1 MAFGSNAKRRTDWI
15 RPFISL
21 WFFMD
26 SSVYVVVLC
35 AIVLYQLLWIVH
47 APKIAVCIRY
57 LCGETVMMNIY
68 LVRVLELGLDP
79 QHSHVMNSSCWTAFD
94 IQLYLHVGTGV
105 YDPFLCFHLEHVSWI
120 YVVAIF
126 FTGWL
131 RQKTPACPV
140 WGSSSKFASFI
151 FRWLNQL

>member
-1 MAFGSNAKRRTDWI
+1 MYSELLDKPSVLMVDGLRLQCKQTNRLDKTLHFFMI
-15 RPFISL
+15 
-21 WFFMD
+21 FMD

-47 APKIAVCIRY
+47 ASKIAVCIRY

-120 YVVAIF
+120 YVAIF

-131 RQKTPACPV
+131 RQKTPACPCL
-140 WGSSSKFASFI
+140 GI
-151 FRWLNQL
+151 II